1 MSDDD
6 AELVALIDNELD
18 ESRRNALLARL
29 AVNEELRARYDELR
43 QTSAPLAAS
52 FEALLEQA
60 PLARLRT
67 ALPAD
72 KPLPLRRTRFGG
84 MAMRELAAGLVLGA
98 IAAGAAMWA
107 ASTFGLLDGRE
118 DWRTAIA
125 EYTHLY
131 TDETFSPL
139 NPDAAQQTAELKVVS
154 AMVGAKLTPE
164 NIALPGLRF
173 ASAFM
178 LSYGGAPMGV
188 LAYVDPTGAP
198 ILLCILANGAAD
210 APTQS
215 ERRGDLSLAWWT
227 RNGRSHLV
235 IGHVPEER
243 AVSLAQMI
251 EKRV

>member
-1 MSDDD
+1 MPGCGVRFPLTNPF
-6 AELVALIDNELD
+6 ELGE
-18 ESRRNALLARL
+18 
-29 AVNEELRARYDELR
+29 RA
-43 QTSAPLAAS
+43 SAAS
-52 FEALLEQA
+52 PCES
-60 PLARLRT
+60 
-67 ALPAD
+67 
-72 KPLPLRRTRFGG
+72 
-84 MAMRELAAGLVLGA
+84 LAAGLVVGA
-98 IAAGAAMWA
+98 LAAGAAIWM

-131 TDETFSPL
+131 TDETFSLL
-139 NPDAAQQTAELKVVS
+139 NPDAAQQAAELKAVS
-154 AMVGAKLTPE
+154 AMVGANLTPE
-164 NIALPGLRF
+164 NVALPGLRF
-173 ASAFM
+173 TSAFM
-178 LSYGGAPMGV
+178 LSYGGSPMGV

-215 ERRGDLSLAWWT
+215 ERRGDLSLAWWA

-243 AVSLAQMI
+243 AVALAQMI